1 MLIASS
7 HLPAKEAGPGILVMM
22 DLHMWTLMMDSAN
35 QSSPYLCCCLRSVPK
50 ECETAATITGAAP
63 KRWS

>member
-22 DLHMWTLMMDSAN
+22 DLHMWTLMMDFS
-35 QSSPYLCCCLRSVPK
+35 QSELSLSLLLSKVC
-50 ECETAATITGAAP
+50 A
-63 KRWS
+63 KRG